1 LTNTA
6 VEFAQPEHAKA
17 SPGMLLSHYAP
28 RKVMFSVEQV
38 VDLGGTISTTDTC
51 QKTAALLIVSGTG
64 AKEINLLKTMDI
76 SVLTTAQLS
85 PDGDDQ
91 EAARN
96 LFSAMRKLDETD
108 AELIITTS
116 VPSKTG
122 LWLAIDDRLK
132 RACKSHTS

>member
-1 LTNTA
+1 
-6 VEFAQPEHAKA
+6 
-17 SPGMLLSHYAP
+17 
-28 RKVMFSVEQV
+28 MFSVKQV
-38 VDLGGTISTTDTC
+38 LDLVATANTTDKLP
-51 QKTAALLIVSGTG
+51 KTAALLIVSGTG
-64 AKEINLLKTMDI
+64 AKEKDLLKTMGI
-76 SVLTTAQLS
+76 TILTTVQLS
-85 PDGDDQ
+85 FDGEDQ